1 MRISV
6 TGFPRI
12 GKNRE
17 WKKSLESYW
26 KGEISREQL
35 VQNALDL
42 QKEHYRFMEQ
52 LDSIPLDFAFY
63 DHVLETAWTVG
74 IVPRDINRSSLHPID
89 QYFALA
95 RGYQS
100 KELDIKPWPM
110 KKWFFT
116 NYHYVVPKITSD
128 TSFEVNTFFLEQ
140 KLAIS
145 RAFSKPS
152 RVVLVGPYTLW
163 KLRKS
168 ERDDE
173 EVKDLLIGNYL
184 SVLNTVQSEDILIQ
198 LDEPALVLTM
208 TEQDK
213 ALFLDMYKKLLAQ
226 KKDILLQTYFGD
238 IRDIYREVI
247 QLPLTGIGLDFVDG
261 KQSLSLLKE
270 YGFPSDKLLFA
281 GIVSGRNIWKT
292 DYREAL
298 SLVKDLHSF
307 VSDDKLLLST
317 SCSLLHVPY
326 TCEGESLPPEIQR
339 VLAFGLEKISELSDI
354 AFLFSCVDPEKEKLW
369 QDNQRYLQEFSRFS
383 EKKEV
388 RERVAS
394 LTPSHFHRELPVE
407 KRLPLQRQHLKLP
420 LFPTT
425 TIGSFPQTSALRQL
439 RRRYNEKECSH
450 EEYKR
455 ELQDMIKNCIR
466 EQESLGLDVLVHG
479 EFERNDMVE
488 YFASYLDGCL
498 TTKNGWVQSYGSRA
512 TKPPI
517 IYGDITRIQAMTV
530 EWITYA
536 QSLTQKPV
544 KAILT
549 GPITIINWS
558 FCREDRDLQE
568 TAYQIALAI
577 RNEIEELQRAGISI
591 IQLDEAALREKLPLR
606 KEEWKAY
613 LDIATSAFRL
623 ATGGIKSEVQLHT
636 HMCYSEFSDIA
647 DAIEALDADVL
658 TIEASRSEFSVLE
671 SLRDYSQKRDIGP
684 GVYDIHS
691 PRIPSVEE
699 IRRGI
704 EQLLRVIPSEHLWIN
719 PDCGLKTRT
728 PQEALE
734 SLANMVKAAQELRS
748 QW

>member
-1 MRISV
+1 
-6 TGFPRI
+6 
-12 GKNRE
+12 
-17 WKKSLESYW
+17 
-26 KGEISREQL
+26 
-35 VQNALDL
+35 
-42 QKEHYRFMEQ
+42 
-52 LDSIPLDFAFY
+52 
-63 DHVLETAWTVG
+63 
-74 IVPRDINRSSLHPID
+74 
-89 QYFALA
+89 
-95 RGYQS
+95 
-100 KELDIKPWPM
+100 
-110 KKWFFT
+110 
-116 NYHYVVPKITSD
+116 
-128 TSFEVNTFFLEQ
+128 
-140 KLAIS
+140 
-145 RAFSKPS
+145 
-152 RVVLVGPYTLW
+152 
-163 KLRKS
+163 
-168 ERDDE
+168 
-173 EVKDLLIGNYL
+173 
-184 SVLNTVQSEDILIQ
+184 
-198 LDEPALVLTM
+198 
-208 TEQDK
+208 
-213 ALFLDMYKKLLAQ
+213 
-226 KKDILLQTYFGD
+226 
-238 IRDIYREVI
+238 
-247 QLPLTGIGLDFVDG
+247 
-261 KQSLSLLKE
+261 
-270 YGFPSDKLLFA
+270 
-281 GIVSGRNIWKT
+281 
-292 DYREAL
+292 
-298 SLVKDLHSF
+298 
-307 VSDDKLLLST
+307 
-317 SCSLLHVPY
+317 
-326 TCEGESLPPEIQR
+326 
-339 VLAFGLEKISELSDI
+339 
-354 AFLFSCVDPEKEKLW
+354 
-369 QDNQRYLQEFSRFS
+369 
-383 EKKEV
+383 
-388 RERVAS
+388 
-394 LTPSHFHRELPVE
+394 
-407 KRLPLQRQHLKLP
+407 
-420 LFPTT
+420 
-425 TIGSFPQTSALRQL
+425 
-439 RRRYNEKECSH
+439 
-450 EEYKR
+450 
-455 ELQDMIKNCIR
+455 MIKNCIR

-647 DAIEALDADVL
+647 YAIEALDADVL